1 MERSHTCVLTPQA
14 LRDSCMYFTNITHS
28 EKHFKAAAYTRP
40 HTLKVYLRVD
50 VDSSDEGSGLVLIP
64 PTGVL

>member
-1 MERSHTCVLTPQA
+1 MRPDPTGAQTLACTSLISPTVRNTLKQQPTPG
-14 LRDSCMYFTNITHS
+14 
-28 EKHFKAAAYTRP
+28 